1 MGKTDVILKQKIDNL
16 GNPGDLVSVS
26 AGYARNYLLPKNL
39 CVLAGKEELAALEV
53 RKEQI
58 RKKALKEQEH
68 LATLA
73 RTLSDLLLRVPVKT
87 GENGKLFGSV
97 TTMHLADLLA
107 QKEIRVDKK
116 QLHIESPIRELGE
129 YVVSVNLGHSLHA
142 SLKIEVV
149 SE

>member
-53 RKEQI
+53 RKAQI
-58 RKKALKEQEH
+58 RKKAQKEQEH
-68 LATLA
+68 LGVLA
-73 RTLSDLLLRVPVKT
+73 RTLSELSLRVPVKT
-87 GENGKLFGSV
+87 GEKGRLFGSV
-97 TTMHLADLLA
+97 TTMHIAELLG
-107 QKEIRVDKK
+107 QKDIQVDKK

-129 YVVSVNLGHSLHA
+129 YTISVNLGHSLHT

-149 SE
+149 SG

>member
-1 MGKTDVILKQKIDNL
+1 M
-16 GNPGDLVSVS
+16 
-26 AGYARNYLLPKNL
+26 
-39 CVLAGKEELAALEV
+39 AALEV

>member
-1 MGKTDVILKQKIDNL
+1 MGKTNVILKQKIENL

-26 AGYARNYLLPKNL
+26 SGYARNFLLPKNL

-58 RKKALKEQEH
+58 RKKAQKEHEH
-68 LATLA
+68 LSTLS
-73 RTLSDLLLRVPVKT
+73 RTLSELVLNVPVKT
-87 GENGKLFGSV
+87 GDNGRLFGSV
-97 TTMHLADLLA
+97 TTMLLSELLA
-107 QKEIRVDKK
+107 KKDINIDKK

-129 YVVSVNLGHSLHA
+129 YSVSVSLGHSIHT

>member
-107 QKEIRVDKK
+107 QNEIRVDKK

>member
-1 MGKTDVILKQKIDNL
+1 MGKTDVILKQKIENL

-26 AGYARNYLLPKNL
+26 SGYARNFLLPKNL

-53 RKEQI
+53 RKAQI
-58 RKKALKEQEH
+58 RKKAQKEHE
-68 LATLA
+68 TLTNLSQ
-73 RTLSDLLLRVPVKT
+73 TLSELVLSVPVKT
-87 GENGKLFGSV
+87 GDNGKLFGSV
-97 TTMHLADLLA
+97 TTMHLSELLA
-107 QKEIRVDKK
+107 KKDITIDKK

-129 YVVSVNLGHSLHA
+129 YSVSVSLGHAIQA